1 MWLEVWNGNIVQ
13 GAIVEC
19 PEWKVGD
26 AQIPLGV
33 VLSNECDLEHDKCGY
48 VMLLGL
54 VDASLV
60 ITSSKEYLAISP
72 EESQKKRTNKQE
84 KAINEYLASFIHN
97 KDIRRYYF
105 IGSEP
110 EIGTPS
116 MVIDF
121 QLIKSIPFIE
131 AATLHPIARIRSPF
145 KEQMIVHFA
154 GYTSRI
160 PSDRVPQETELNII
174 NSLLKQ
180 DSIN

>member
-1 MWLEVWNGNIVQ
+1 MWLENWNGAIAQ
-13 GAIVEC
+13 GVIVEC
-19 PEWKVGD
+19 AEWKVGD
-26 AQIPLGV
+26 SDIPLGV
-33 VLSNECDLEHDKCGY
+33 VLSNDCDLEHDKCGY
-48 VMLLGL
+48 IILLGL

-60 ITSSKEYLAISP
+60 ITSSKEYLAMSP
-72 EESQKKRTNKQE
+72 EKPSKKQE
-84 KAINEYLASFIHN
+84 KAIHDYFASFIHN

-105 IGSEP
+105 IGDEP

-131 AATLHPIARIRSPF
+131 ASTLNPIARIRSPF

-160 PSDRVPQETELNII
+160 PSDRVSTETEHDII
-174 NSLLKQ
+174 NSLTKS
-180 DSIN
+180 DSDI